1 MSPSSRPGTFHRDL
15 VHGHSRPP
23 QVPATR
29 SCLDAYVRGLWSKG
43 TVLPL
48 RDLVAKSPSRIGGET
63 EGLECTGTGKEL
75 PEPSLTGGDLAP
87 TTLSRPSYPKHNLR

>member
-1 MSPSSRPGTFHRDL
+1 MGVGRESLSGAAYPPRTCQRAMSPSSRLAPFHRDL
-15 VHGHSRPP
+15 HGHSRPP

-48 RDLVAKSPSRIGGET
+48 RDLHVVAKSPSRIGRDA
-63 EGLECTGTGKEL
+63 EGLE
-75 PEPSLTGGDLAP
+75 
-87 TTLSRPSYPKHNLR
+87 